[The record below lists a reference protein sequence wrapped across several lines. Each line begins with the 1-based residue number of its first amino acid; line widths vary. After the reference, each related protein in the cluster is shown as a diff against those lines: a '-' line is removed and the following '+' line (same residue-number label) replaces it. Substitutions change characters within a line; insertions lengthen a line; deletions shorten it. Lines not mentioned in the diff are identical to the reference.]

1 MSLRNTILLQLS
13 YFIEFEKYNAFVLR
27 LYSQACVA
35 TNRLL
40 VQDGVYDEFVSKFV
54 KEVEKLVVGDGMD
67 EKTDLGPLINEK
79 AVAKVRMETMQ
90 QNKTCFF
97 HYSCVLYSRCY
108 KRNCSWFSM
117 LRLFFFK
124 RLNGT

>member
-79 AVAKVRMETMQ
+79 AVAKVRMETIQ

-97 HYSCVLYSRCY
+97 IILASYIVDVIKEIVHGLACY
-108 KRNCSWFSM
+108 AC
-117 LRLFFFK
+117 FFLK
-124 RLNGT
+124 G